1 MAIDDTNDQRDS
13 QQAEQEPDRQADGT
27 RKVTPRDRERASPTE
42 TEGEGEQERRKARE
56 FNQYAGTHG
65 AALGPENE
73 SLVDEASAES
83 FPASDPPAWTRDKS

>member
-1 MAIDDTNDQRDS
+1 MAIDDTNEQRQS
-13 QQAEQEPDRQADGT
+13 RRAEQQPAREADEAENATHGGQGRVPPPD
-27 RKVTPRDRERASPTE
+27 
-42 TEGEGEQERRKARE
+42 EGDQEQRKARE
-56 FNQYAGTHG
+56 FNEYAGTHG

>member
-1 MAIDDTNDQRDS
+1 MEIDDTDKQRQSRKTEQPSSPGAGEKQGETKRDQEATS
-13 QQAEQEPDRQADGT
+13 PD
-27 RKVTPRDRERASPTE
+27 
-42 TEGEGEQERRKARE
+42 EGDQERREARE
-56 FNQYAGTHG
+56 FNKYSGTHG